1 VQSRFFPKRLS
12 NDGRRDLLE
21 SLIARSAERVHG
33 RAPLVVFDLDGT
45 LLDNRPR
52 VVAILHELAEHW
64 RETHPEASAAVRQAK
79 DEDIHYGL
87 VENLKHL
94 GVHDP
99 ELQQLG
105 QRFWF
110 ERFFVDEYLRHDVA
124 LAGAV
129 SFAQRC
135 YEAGA
140 NLMYLTG
147 RDTPKMALG
156 TFASLRDRGF
166 PIGTVGTSLVTKP
179 AFDIPDDRFKRE
191 AGPLLDRVGPVL
203 AVFDNEP
210 GNCNA
215 LLECHPSCASVL
227 LDTHHAPN
235 PPDLLPGV
243 AVIDTFET

>member
-1 VQSRFFPKRLS
+1 MQSRFFPLRLS
-12 NDGRRDLLE
+12 AGARRELLE
-21 SLIARSAERVHG
+21 GLVARSAERIGG
-33 RAPLVVFDLDGT
+33 RAPLIVFDLDGT

-52 VVAILHELAEHW
+52 VVAILHELADHW
-64 RETHPEASAAVRQAK
+64 RDTHPVASAAVGKAEK
-79 DEDIHYGL
+79 NDIRYGL
-87 VENLKHL
+87 IDNLKHL
-94 GVHDP
+94 GVVEP
-99 ELQQLG
+99 ELLAAG

-110 ERFFVDEYLRHDVA
+110 ERFFIDDYLRHDVA

-129 SFAQRC
+129 SFANRC
-135 YEAGA
+135 YDAGA

-147 RDTPKMALG
+147 RDTPKMSLG
-156 TFASLRDRGF
+156 TLASLRDCGF
-166 PIGTVGTSLVTKP
+166 PIATVGTSLVTKP

-191 AGPLLDRVGPVL
+191 TGALLERVGPVL

-215 LLECHPSCASVL
+215 LLESHRACVSIL

-235 PPDLLPGV
+235 PPELLSGI